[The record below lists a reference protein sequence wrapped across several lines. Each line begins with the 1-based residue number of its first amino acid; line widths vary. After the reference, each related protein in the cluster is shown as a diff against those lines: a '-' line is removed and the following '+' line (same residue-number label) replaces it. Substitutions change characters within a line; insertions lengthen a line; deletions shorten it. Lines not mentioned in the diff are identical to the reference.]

1 MLLTPLLLNGALP
14 LLNVALCRSQEAG
27 TAHAEPT
34 DKAANTQL
42 CVCLRQ
48 RGPRTGAAAS
58 ARPDAFLPNI
68 C

>member
-42 CVCLRQ
+42 CCQQ
-48 RGPRTGAAAS
+48 RGPHTGAAAS
-58 ARPDAFLPNI
+58 VRPDAFLPNI

>member
-42 CVCLRQ
+42 CSQQ